1 MLVLS
6 PSRKQDLLATVGTKE
21 RLELLFDMLEEEVDI
36 QQTEKRIRGRVK
48 KAMEKN
54 QRDYY
59 LNEQVKAIRKNWA
72 IPTKNLRKSSA
83 RLKLP
88 R

>member
-1 MLVLS
+1 
-6 PSRKQDLLATVGTKE
+6 
-21 RLELLFDMLEEEVDI
+21 MLEEEVDI

-59 LNEQVKAIRKNWA
+59 LNEQVKAIQKELGDTDEEFEEIERKIKA
-72 IPTKNLRKSSA
+72 AKMSPEGE
-83 RLKLP
+83 
-88 R
+88 

>member
-1 MLVLS
+1 MTDPEQLITSIAQLLVLS
-6 PSRKQDLLATVGTKE
+6 PSRKQDLLATVGTKD

-54 QRDYY
+54 QRD
-59 LNEQVKAIRKNWA
+59 
-72 IPTKNLRKSSA
+72 
-83 RLKLP
+83 
-88 R
+88 